1 MLETRE
7 KITDVEELNP
17 GQAVD
22 RSEDLRNKARFLEVS
37 KKESIL

>member
-17 GQAVD
+17 ALAVD
-22 RSEDLRNKARFLEVS
+22 RYEDLRNKARFLEVS